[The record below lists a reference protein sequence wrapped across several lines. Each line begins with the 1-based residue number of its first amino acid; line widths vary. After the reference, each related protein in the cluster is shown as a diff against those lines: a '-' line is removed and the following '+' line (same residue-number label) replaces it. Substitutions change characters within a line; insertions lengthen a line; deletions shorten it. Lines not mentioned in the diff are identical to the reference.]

1 MAVKKV
7 TRRWLFNSFAVIVL
21 IIVVILAAAGT
32 AVYRYYYEMA
42 RQALSAR
49 ADSVTAMLV
58 QYSRGQTTEDFTAQM
73 RDYVAGF
80 PAKATMELMIIDNN
94 GSITM
99 TSSGFYPDDTSVP
112 EYYQAIADGQKTIST
127 VMDIAPGGHVM
138 VYTVLAPLSN
148 VSPELESSVSALRLI
163 TSLSRIDRQIAAII
177 AAMVILGVG
186 VLILILFSSSY
197 FISSIVNPVGQ
208 IGETARRIAQ
218 GDFAARLQKR
228 NDDEIGELC
237 DIINHM
243 AFELD
248 AAERLKNDFISSVS
262 HELRTPL
269 TAIQGWAETILS
281 DGGHDSKMLERGMGV
296 IIGETGRLSSM
307 VEELLDFSRMQSGRL
322 KLIRTPIDAL
332 AELAEAVLMYT
343 QRAER
348 EGIELTFDDDGV
360 SVPVY
365 GDKNRL
371 RQVFINIID
380 NAIKYSDR
388 GGKVTITTEHDSKQL
403 IIRVADT
410 GIGIRAEDLPQ
421 VKTKFFKADSTRRGS
436 GIGLAVADEIITR
449 HDGTLEMDSVY
460 GEGSTVTIILPVRSK
475 ADDLAQIDIL
485 E

>member
-1 MAVKKV
+1 
-7 TRRWLFNSFAVIVL
+7 
-21 IIVVILAAAGT
+21 
-32 AVYRYYYEMA
+32 MA
-42 RQALSAR
+42 R
-49 ADSVTAMLV
+49 
-58 QYSRGQTTEDFTAQM
+58 
-73 RDYVAGF
+73 
-80 PAKATMELMIIDNN
+80 I
-94 GSITM
+94 
-99 TSSGFYPDDTSVP
+99 SGVDLPREKRIEIDTSVP

>member
-7 TRRWLFNSFAVIVL
+7 TRRWLLNSFAVILL
-21 IIVVILAAAGT
+21 IIIVILAAAGI

-42 RQALSAR
+42 RQTLSTR
-49 ADSVTAMLV
+49 ADAVTSMLT
-58 QYSRGQTTEDFTAQM
+58 QYAQSQNVTDFTAQM

-80 PAKATMELMIIDNN
+80 PAKATMELMVIDSS
-94 GSITM
+94 GAITM
-99 TSSGFYPDDTSVP
+99 TSSGFYPDDITIP
-112 EYYQAIADGQKTIST
+112 EYHQAVAEGLGTINRVIST
-127 VMDIAPGGHVM
+127 SPGGHVM
-138 VYTVLAPLSN
+138 VYTVLGPLKGT
-148 VSPELESSVSALRLI
+148 SPELETAVSALRLV
-163 TSLSRIDRQIAAII
+163 TSLSIIDRQITAII
-177 AAMVILGVG
+177 AAMALLGIG

-218 GDFAARLQKR
+218 GDFDARLQKR

-243 AFELD
+243 ASELD

-269 TAIQGWAETILS
+269 TAIQGWGETVLS
-281 DGGHDSKMLERGMGV
+281 DGGQDSQILKRGMGV
-296 IIGETGRLSSM
+296 IIGETTRLSGM

-322 KLIRTPIDAL
+322 KLIKAPMDAL
-332 AELAEAVLMYT
+332 AELAEAVMMYT

-348 EGIELTFDDDGV
+348 DGIELIFDDDGV
-360 SVPVY
+360 AVPVY

-388 GGKVTITTEHDSKQL
+388 GGTVTVTAEHDARL
-403 IIRVADT
+403 LTIRVADT

-449 HDGTLEMDSVY
+449 HNGTLEMDSVY
-460 GEGSTVTIILPVRSK
+460 GEGSTVTITLPVGSK
-475 ADDLAQIDIL
+475 GDDLAQIDIPD
-485 E
+485 

>member
-7 TRRWLFNSFAVIVL
+7 TRRWLFNSFAVILL
-21 IIVVILAAAGT
+21 IIVFILAIAGV

-42 RQALSAR
+42 RQSLSTR
-49 ADSVTAMLV
+49 ADAVTAMLT
-58 QYSRGQTTEDFTAQM
+58 QYSQNQNVTDFTAQV

-80 PAKATMELMIIDNN
+80 PAKNSMELMVVDST
-94 GSITM
+94 GTITM
-99 TSSGFYPDDTSVP
+99 TSSGFYPDDTSIP
-112 EYYQAIADGQKTIST
+112 EYHQAMAEGLKTIHRI
-127 VMDIAPGGHVM
+127 MDIDPGGHVM
-138 VYTVLAPLSN
+138 VYTVLAPLSS
-148 VSPELESSVSALRLI
+148 VSPELSESVSALRLV
-163 TSLSRIDRQIAAII
+163 TSLNQIDRQITTII
-177 AAMVILGVG
+177 AAMVVLSIG

-197 FISSIVNPVGQ
+197 FIGSIVNPVGQ

-248 AAERLKNDFISSVS
+248 AAEHLKNDFISSVS

-281 DGGHDSKMLERGMGV
+281 DNGQDTQLLTRGMGV
-296 IIGETGRLSSM
+296 IIGETARLSSM

-322 KLIRTPIDAL
+322 KLIRAPMDAL

-348 EGIELTFDDDGV
+348 EGIKLIFDDDGIA
-360 SVPVY
+360 VPVY

-380 NAIKYSDR
+380 NAIKYSDN
-388 GGKVTITTEHDSKQL
+388 GGTVTVLTECDSKQL
-403 IIRVADT
+403 TIRVADT
-410 GIGIRAEDLPQ
+410 GIGIREEDLPQ

-436 GIGLAVADEIITR
+436 GIGLAVADEIVTR
-449 HDGTLEMDSVY
+449 HGGTLELESIY
-460 GEGSTVTIILPVRSK
+460 SKGSTVTITLPLSNK
-475 ADDLAQIDIL
+475 ADNLAQIDTL